1 MRALMSLSSA
11 TRARRTNGGDE
22 RREAGP
28 GVGPTSHATR
38 SKSERAR
45 TGLTI
50 ETLERHLPESAAF
63 KGRKQHQAALDRR
76 LSRGLRKPIGGF
88 RSERAIDDDDI
99 WLVRGVQCLEAG
111 VQALGAIYIDAR
123 FDKARFDSRRVEWRI
138 GDDESAC
145 S

>member
-1 MRALMSLSSA
+1 MRGARQGRGEFNIPRQTLEK
-11 TRARRTNGGDE
+11 RAYTNRLDQP
-22 RREAGP
+22 A
-28 GVGPTSHATR
+28 
-38 SKSERAR
+38 
-45 TGLTI
+45 I

-63 KGRKQHQAALDRR
+63 KGRKQHQAASDRR
-76 LSRGLRKPIGGF
+76 LPRGLRKPISGF

-123 FDKARFDSRRVEWRI
+123 FDKARFDNRRLEWRI

-145 S
+145 STGDAAHRLRCGQRLD